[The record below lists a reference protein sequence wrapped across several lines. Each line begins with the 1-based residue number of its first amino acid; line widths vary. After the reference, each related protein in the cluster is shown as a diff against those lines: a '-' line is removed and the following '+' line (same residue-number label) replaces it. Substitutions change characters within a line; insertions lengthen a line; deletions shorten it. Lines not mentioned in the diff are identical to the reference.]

1 MVNETER
8 DVDNYWFPWSTI
20 VRSFIAS
27 SPTTTTTTHATCFI
41 LKANIS
47 VLCFR
52 PKAISLKLK
61 KQKINIEKSW
71 VGIGQSKKPIPWLH
85 KFWKDHFNQ
94 TSLFFFLSTSL
105 LSLSFFSLSL
115 FCATHLHHTVAIS
128 ALPFLLHSIFK
139 AMPLTLSPSIS
150 IYLILSFFV
159 ICSKHLFNFW
169 DTLFPTV
176 VVTMFR
182 SLLLNPT

>member
-27 SPTTTTTTHATCFI
+27 SPTTTTTTHATCII

-94 TSLFFFLSTSL
+94 TSLFFFLLRSYL
-105 LSLSFFSLSL
+105 YLFFLSLSSAQHTFITQLLFLHCL
-115 FCATHLHHTVAIS
+115 FCCIQYSKLCRW
-128 ALPFLLHSIFK
+128 LCLRLFLYI
-139 AMPLTLSPSIS
+139 
-150 IYLILSFFV
+150 
-159 ICSKHLFNFW
+159 
-169 DTLFPTV
+169 
-176 VVTMFR
+176 
-182 SLLLNPT
+182 